1 MAKKVHSF
9 TITITILVTIVR
21 HALGSECI
29 GNKLDFEL
37 CFDCQPFL
45 NAAGL
50 DDDDTG
56 DGASDGDGDDNDRG
70 DIPRR
75 CTYCTYQEGH

>member
-1 MAKKVHSF
+1 MATKVHNF
-9 TITITILVTIVR
+9 TITITIVR
-21 HALGSECI
+21 HAVGSECI

-56 DGASDGDGDDNDRG
+56 NGAGDGDGDDDNDRG
-70 DIPRR
+70 GIPRR